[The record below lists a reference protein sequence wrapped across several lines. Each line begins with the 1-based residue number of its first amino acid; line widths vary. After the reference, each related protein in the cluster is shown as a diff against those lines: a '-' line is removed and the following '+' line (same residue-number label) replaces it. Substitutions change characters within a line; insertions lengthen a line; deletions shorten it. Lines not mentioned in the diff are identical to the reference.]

1 MAGRPDVAP
10 RFFAAKIPFPF
21 RDNCPRIA
29 ILDPVNH
36 SMSEPSAPPPPAITS
51 IESMDSAILRLLM
64 EAIPDMIYFKD
75 LESRFVQVNRA
86 EAQLLGLARPED
98 AIGRTDADFFV
109 PAHAQA
115 AFAAE
120 LEIIRTGRPL
130 LGQVE
135 QILSR
140 DGSIAWGSTSKLPWR
155 DATGRIIGTYGL
167 TRIITAS
174 KIAGEKLVEERN
186 LLQTIIDHL
195 PSNVFVKD
203 LEGRYRV
210 NNLAHQHFLGVTKQE
225 DAIGRTVLDFF
236 PSELGRQA
244 SIDDQQVLAGGP
256 PILNR
261 EEPDYGPEGLIRCSL
276 TTKVPLRDL
285 RGKITGLLGISHD
298 ITKRKRTEEELQRR
312 TAEMETDLRMARQI
326 QESFFPQVYP
336 VFPRGVPTEASTL
349 RFAHRYVPAATLGG
363 DFFDIIQLSDA
374 HCAVLVCDVMGHGVR
389 AGLLTALI
397 RGVVKEIG
405 ASAESPAYVLG
416 EINRSLTPILEQT
429 GQPLFA
435 TVFLALIDTHTGS
448 LAFANAGHP
457 PPFVL
462 HRAGGTVEKLAV
474 ADPEPAAGLINDFTY
489 SQHEFPFHQDD
500 VLIGYTDGL
509 FEACNSAGNCFGEE
523 RLKTLIAQSAALPIA
538 QLIDRLMTD
547 VQAFSGHAEFEDDV
561 CVVAVESTGQT
572 CAVRPRAYDI

>member
-1 MAGRPDVAP
+1 
-10 RFFAAKIPFPF
+10 
-21 RDNCPRIA
+21 
-29 ILDPVNH
+29 
-36 SMSEPSAPPPPAITS
+36 
-51 IESMDSAILRLLM
+51 MDSAILRLLM
-64 EAIPDMIYFKD
+64 EAIPDTIYFKD
-75 LESRFVQVNRA
+75 LESRFVRINL
-86 EAQLLGLARPED
+86 AQAHLLGLARPED
-98 AIGRTDADFFV
+98 AIGKSDADFCE
-109 PAHAQA
+109 PAQA
-115 AFAAE
+115 QAFLASE
-120 LEIIRTGRPL
+120 QEVIRTGRPL

-135 QILSR
+135 QLRSS
-140 DGSIAWGSTSKLPWR
+140 DGHTVWGSTSKLPWR
-155 DATGRIIGTYGL
+155 DASGHIIGTFGL

-174 KIAGEKLVEERN
+174 KISEEKLVEERN

-203 LEGRYRV
+203 REGRYCV
-210 NNLAHQHFLGVTKQE
+210 NNLAHQHFLGVKKQE

-244 SIDDQQVLAGGP
+244 AVDDQQVLAGGP

-285 RGKITGLLGISHD
+285 HGHITGLLGISHD
-298 ITKRKRTEEELQRR
+298 ITKRKRTEQELQRR

-326 QESFFPQVYP
+326 QESFFPREYP
-336 VFPRGVPTEASTL
+336 VFPRGVPPEASAL

-363 DFFDIIQLSDA
+363 DFFDIIQLSDTR
-374 HCAVLVCDVMGHGVR
+374 CAVLVCDVMGHGVR

-435 TVFLALIDTHTGS
+435 TVFLAMVDTAAES
-448 LAFANAGHP
+448 LTFANAGHP

-474 ADPEPAAGLINDFTY
+474 ADPEPAAGLIDGFTY
-489 SQHEFPFHQDD
+489 SQREFPFRPGD
-500 VLIGYTDGL
+500 VLVGYTDGL
-509 FEACNSAGNCFGEE
+509 FEACDSAGNGFGEE
-523 RLKTLIAQSAALPIA
+523 RLQTLIVQSAALPIA
-538 QLIDRLMTD
+538 QLIERLMTE
-547 VQAFSGHAEFEDDV
+547 VQAFSGHNEFEDDV